1 METQHRGFLLET
13 GHIGTFCIAYTENP
27 RLPGKKTKNK
37 KHSNKNS
44 RCSTQTILFAQFRYH
59 EQLRMGT
66 AHPKSTF
73 PDIMQGLSRGGSCS
87 PTILTLSCP
96 ASLHNPTS
104 VSSVAQFCPSLCDT
118 MDCSMPGV
126 PVHHQLPKLT
136 QIHVH

>member
-1 METQHRGFLLET
+1 MDTQHQGFLLET

-27 RLPGKKTKNK
+27 RLPGKKKKNN
-37 KHSNKNS
+37 SNKNS

-59 EQLRMGT
+59 KQLKVGR

-87 PTILTLSCP
+87 PAILTPSCP

-104 VSSVAQFCPSLCDT
+104 VGSVAQSCPACCDP
-118 MDCSMPGV
+118 MDCSTPGF

-136 QIHVH
+136 QFMCIE